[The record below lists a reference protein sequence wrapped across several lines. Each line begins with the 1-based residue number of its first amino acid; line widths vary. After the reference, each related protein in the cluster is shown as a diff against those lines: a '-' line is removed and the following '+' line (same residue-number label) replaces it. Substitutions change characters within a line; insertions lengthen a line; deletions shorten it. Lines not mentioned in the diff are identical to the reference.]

1 MIHVGGN
8 VDAYQNNVLHL
19 HVEKIFINENDRLTS
34 VNLQTR
40 NKNCSNLS

>member
-8 VDAYQNNVLHL
+8 VDACQNVLHL
-19 HVEKIFINENDRLTS
+19 HVEKIFINKDDQLTS

-40 NKNCSNLS
+40 KKNCSNLS